1 MEQVHLSSIRSER
14 KRSESL
20 KVNTYFTFGKKKKKD
35 SCMNFCPLKFY
46 ICDTWVIAD
55 DLENRNTQ
63 GADLTCLEEV
73 AIM

>member
-1 MEQVHLSSIRSER
+1 
-14 KRSESL
+14 
-20 KVNTYFTFGKKKKKD
+20 
-35 SCMNFCPLKFY
+35 MNFCPVKFY
-46 ICDTWVIAD
+46 LCDTWVIAD